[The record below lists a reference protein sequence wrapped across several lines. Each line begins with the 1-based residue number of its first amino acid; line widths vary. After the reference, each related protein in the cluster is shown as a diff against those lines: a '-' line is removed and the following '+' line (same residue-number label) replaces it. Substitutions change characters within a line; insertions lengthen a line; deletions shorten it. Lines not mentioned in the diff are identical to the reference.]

1 MKKIICLIF
10 ISILFYSCK
19 EDKIEFVQ
27 SKVMNNKFLLK
38 DAPSKDSLIKNLI
51 KDFLLKNP
59 SKYKNNRSTIFYK
72 YTADTKYFIDHLPDP
87 GGFSSYELEDVE
99 NQRLAVFD
107 ISKCETDTTK
117 LIGEFYYYGI
127 NYNLLQIDTL
137 IYKCN

>member
-1 MKKIICLIF
+1 MKKITCLIF

-38 DAPSKDSLIKNLI
+38 
-51 KDFLLKNP
+51 NP
-59 SKYKNNRSTIFYK
+59 LKYKNNRSTIFYK

>member
-1 MKKIICLIF
+1 MKKITCLIF

-38 DAPSKDSLIKNLI
+38 
-51 KDFLLKNP
+51 NP
-59 SKYKNNRSTIFYK
+59 LKYKNNRSTIFYK

-107 ISKCETDTTK
+107 ISKCETDTTN